1 MIFGGNT
8 GSNSKLNKIYKYN
21 TDGGQWDE
29 MPFTMS
35 QAKNRMTAITVKK
48 SLFNQC

>member
-1 MIFGGNT
+1 MIYGGRD
-8 GSNSKLNKIYKYN
+8 SSYVDKIYKYN

-29 MPFTMS
+29 MPTTLS
-35 QAKNRMTAITVKK
+35 VKKNLLTAITVKK